1 MELPIFYN
9 QTEEWSRTLL
19 LYDSALKEI
28 NTKLEIMN
36 NDFKLAHQYNPIEH
50 ITSRI
55 KSPQSIAKKI
65 RKLNL
70 ELTVENIVNYVN
82 DVAGIRIICSFTSD
96 IYRIAELLARQSDIR
111 VQRIKDY
118 IENPKPNGYMSYHMI
133 VTVPIFLSDRMVET
147 KVEIQIRTI
156 AMDFWASLEHK
167 IYYKFEGNAPD
178 YIRRELKECA
188 DLVSFLD
195 KKMLSINEEIKEYSK
210 MQEFKAMAAGAFASV
225 QETIFAS
232 AVQEKRFGET
242 EKPPEDDKLV
252 PIPVREIK
260 YEEIH
265 EENIVKT
272 LDMMET
278 TENGEEEL
286 DMVEA
291 MKRRIEDEEAK
302 ENADVRK
309 AEADAENDS
318 DTKQKDEKKSSAFT
332 DKVPFVGDMFSGGKK
347 KKKRDLG
354 LNGA

>member
-9 QTEEWSRTLL
+9 QTEEWNRTLL
-19 LYDSALKEI
+19 LYDSALREI

-65 RKLNL
+65 RKLDL
-70 ELTVENIVNYVN
+70 ELTVENIVNYIN

-96 IYRIAELLARQSDIR
+96 IYRIAELLTRQSDIK
-111 VQRIKDY
+111 VLRIKDY
-118 IENPKPNGYMSYHMI
+118 IQNPKPNGYMSYHMI

-167 IYYKFEGNAPD
+167 IYYKFEGKAPD

-210 MQEFKAMAAGAFASV
+210 MQEFKAMAAGAFASM
-225 QETIFAS
+225 QESIFAS
-232 AVQEKRFGET
+232 APQEDAQKDSVQETGEHDLVPLPLT
-242 EKPPEDDKLV
+242 VVRYEDEDEDD
-252 PIPVREIK
+252 
-260 YEEIH
+260 
-265 EENIVKT
+265 IVKT
-272 LDMMET
+272 ME
-278 TENGEEEL
+278 EGIEEL

-291 MKRRIEDEEAK
+291 MKRRIEHEEAS
-302 ENADVRK
+302 EK
-309 AEADAENDS
+309 ASVKAFEAENDEGV
-318 DTKQKDEKKSSAFT
+318 KQKEEKKNNMFS
-332 DKVPFVGDMFSGGKK
+332 DKVPFMGDMFSGGKK